1 LRKIILI
8 FLVVVASFGEP
19 WLIAGDVEVA
29 DRVSIAALFC
39 FTALGHFAKPTILP
53 RIAAR
58 QD

>member
-1 LRKIILI
+1 
-8 FLVVVASFGEP
+8 VVVASFADA
-19 WLIAGDVEVA
+19 WLITGDVDVV
-29 DRVSIAALFC
+29 DRVSIVALFS

>member
-8 FLVVVASFGEP
+8 FLVVVASDLDAL
-19 WLIAGDVEVA
+19 LITGDVDVA
-29 DRVSIAALFC
+29 DRVSIAPLFC